1 MKSKQLLVSIIAA
14 GLSLQTLP
22 VFAEAEYDYV
32 GQAEKQL
39 KEFEKTNG
47 KNNKDYYHYVFALA
61 QAYLY
66 VGKKTE
72 ADTTYKQSLALL
84 EKHPDGERLKEI
96 QKANWANA
104 LLFDNKNITQQDK
117 EEAFSILKEQENAKD
132 KSNVGVSAYISIA
145 AVYLRAHEKKR
156 LDALE
161 AKMAAMIQKD
171 TAKTGLNKNDIYTL
185 SNVLLFLARLHL
197 TNRNFLKRDL
207 ASTPEEFNKAAVHFA
222 KALALCDKLPE
233 KDSYR
238 VQTYRDSINFYKIN
252 GKKEEADRYTKT
264 LAKALGTSDPNIL
277 FPPRDPCPACGMG

>member
-47 KNNKDYYHYVFALA
+47 KNNKDYYHYVFGLA

-72 ADTTYKQSLALL
+72 ADTTYKQSLTLL
-84 EKHPDGERLKEI
+84 EKHPDGNRLKEL

-104 LLFDNKNITQQDK
+104 LLFANKNITQQDR
-117 EEAFSILKEQENAKD
+117 EAAFSILKEQEDTVD
-132 KSNVGVSAYISIA
+132 KSNAGVSAYINIA
-145 AVYLRAHEKKR
+145 AVYLRAQEKKR

-161 AKMAAMIQKD
+161 AKMAAIIQKD
-171 TAKTGLNKNDIYTL
+171 SAKKELNKNDIYTL

-197 TNRNFLKRDL
+197 TNRDFLKRDL
-207 ASTPEEFNKAAVHFA
+207 ANTPEEFNRAAVHFA

-233 KDSYR
+233 KDTYR

-252 GKKEEADRYTKT
+252 GKKEQAEKYTKI